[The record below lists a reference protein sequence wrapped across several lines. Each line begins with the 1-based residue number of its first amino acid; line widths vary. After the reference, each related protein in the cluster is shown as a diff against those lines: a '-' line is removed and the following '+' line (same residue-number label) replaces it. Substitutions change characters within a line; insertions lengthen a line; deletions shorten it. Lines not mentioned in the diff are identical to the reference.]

1 MASELKI
8 PSGTRLHMAYDVPLG
23 KEPDYNM
30 VCTFNKA
37 IDESAFLVSVPMVGG
52 KSLLMDENQ
61 KMLIRVNQGG
71 EELVIAAYAD
81 DVVKEGIRRYWKM
94 RRVSEQRQFI
104 KRRDERLKIAL
115 KVDYFQPTW
124 PIGDDGRIGTEESM
138 TLDVSAGGAALFV
151 NRHFEI
157 GEVIVLTLPRIGIA
171 PEGAAIPEVVAAV
184 CWDREAP
191 KGSSYRFV
199 CGVQFRMGDDA
210 QREQLQDYMLYVK
223 KTFKL

>member
-8 PSGTRLHMAYDVPLG
+8 PAGTKLRVAYDAPLG
-23 KEPDYNM
+23 KEPEYNM

-37 IDESAFLVSVPMVGG
+37 IDESAFLISVPMVGG
-52 KSLLMDENQ
+52 KKLLLDENQ
-61 KMLIRVNQGG
+61 KMLLQVNQGS
-71 EELVIAAYAD
+71 EAFVIAAYAD
-81 DVVKEGIRRYWKM
+81 DVVKEGIRSYWKM
-94 RRVSEQRQFI
+94 RRVSEQREFI
-104 KRRDERLKIAL
+104 KRKDERLKIAL

-124 PIGDDGRIGTEESM
+124 PIDDNGRISTEESM

-151 NRHFEI
+151 NRHFEV
-157 GEVIVLTLPRIGIA
+157 GEVIVLNLPRIGID

-184 CWDREAP
+184 CWGREAP

-223 KTFKL
+223 RTFKL

>member
-8 PSGTRLHMAYDVPLG
+8 PAGTKLRVAYDTPLG
-23 KEPDYNM
+23 KEPEYNM
-30 VCTFNKA
+30 VCTFSKA

-151 NRHFEI
+151 NRHFEV
-157 GEVIVLTLPRIGIA
+157 GEVIVLNLPRIGVG
-171 PEGAAIPEVVAAV
+171 PEGAAVPEVVAAV
-184 CWDREAP
+184 CWGREAP

-210 QREQLQDYMLYVK
+210 QREQLQNYMLYVK
-223 KTFKL
+223 RTFKL